1 MTDNPGTS
9 IERLRDRL
17 DESAAISE
25 ADAEALRRFSDE
37 LRVRGAAEYSDYA
50 HEKYLMRLVAI
61 AEGPGG
67 LADALED
74 EHTARRIV
82 GWINSEKDGSPETN
96 KDYRV
101 ALRRF
106 GAVLTDGDDL
116 PDSLAWVPGG
126 YPSNYDPAP
135 DPTELVT
142 WEDDVI
148 PMIEACYNDRDKAII
163 ALAFDLGPRPHELY
177 ELSVD
182 AFADHKYGLQ
192 ITVDGKTGRRS
203 PVLVPSVR
211 YVSRWLDAHPGD
223 GDDPFISRLDSAD
236 GVSNNYVRDIFK
248 DAADRAGVDK
258 PVTPRYFRKASASH
272 LASRGVSQA
281 HIEDHHGWS
290 RGSDIAARY
299 VSVFGDANDREIA
312 AAHGVDVAQDEPDP
326 TAPVPCPRC
335 DAAVPRHKD
344 FCPECKQ
351 SMDVEATALIEEF
364 TDMLDD
370 LLVEADDAAERS
382 DLVDARRRFEA
393 TPDAFSKAD
402 LHEYI
407 SSLSA
412 SAASSNA
419 RPSGRSE

>member
-1 MTDNPGTS
+1 MTDDPSTS

-17 DESAAISE
+17 EESEVIDD
-25 ADAEALRRFSDE
+25 ADADALRRFSDE
-37 LRVRGAAEYSDYA
+37 LRIRGAAEYSDYA

-61 AEGPGG
+61 AEGCGG
-67 LADALED
+67 LTDTLED
-74 EHTARRIV
+74 EQAARRIV
-82 GWINSEKDGSPETN
+82 GWINAEKDGSPETN

-106 GAVLTDGDDL
+106 GAVLTGGDGL

-142 WEDDVI
+142 WEEDVV
-148 PMIEACYNDRDKAII
+148 PMIESCYNARDKAVI

-177 ELSVD
+177 SLTVD

-192 ITVDGKTGRRS
+192 VTVDGKTGRRS
-203 PVLVPSVR
+203 PVLIPSVR
-211 YVSRWLDAHPGD
+211 YVSRWLDEHPGD
-223 GDDPFISRLDSAD
+223 GEDPFISRLNRPDA
-236 GVSNNYVRDIFK
+236 VSNNYVRDIFK

-272 LASRGVSQA
+272 LASQGVSQA
-281 HIEDHHGWS
+281 HIEDHHGWT

-299 VSVFGDANDREIA
+299 VSVFSDDNDREIA
-312 AAHGVDVAQDEPDP
+312 AAHGVDVKQDEPEP

-335 DAAVPRHKD
+335 GEAVPRHKD
-344 FCPECKQ
+344 FCPDCKQ

-370 LLVEADDAAERS
+370 LLVNAESADERS
-382 DLVDARRRFEA
+382 DLVDARRRFESR
-393 TPDAFSKAD
+393 PDAFSKED